1 MTEPRP
7 DVTDLPDLASR
18 RLGGSVIAASD
29 ELFAEKENL
38 IKPEAPV
45 FAAGAFGNRG
55 KIYDGWETRRR
66 REPGHDH
73 AIVRLGVPGIVHG
86 VVVDTSFFRGN
97 YPPEV
102 SVEAVGAEGYPSP
115 DELAAMTWHT
125 LVARTGARG
134 DAVNIYPVADRRTR
148 WTHAR
153 LSIYPDG
160 GVARFRVHGT
170 AMPDPRFLA
179 GVIDL
184 AAAEHGGRV
193 TGCSDAFYSSA
204 GNLIVPGRA
213 AGMGE
218 GWENARRRGPGHD
231 YVVVALAAAG
241 ELRHVE
247 IDTSW
252 FVGNAPGWV
261 RLLAA
266 DARKGEPEG
275 RGAAWTEERATKE
288 RGTREGGASEAPRGR
303 AGELS
308 EPEGR
313 GAAWTEERA
322 TKERGTREG
331 GASEAPRGRAG
342 ELSEPEGRGA
352 AWTEE
357 RATKERGTREG
368 GASEAPRGRAG
379 ELSEP
384 EGRGAAWTEER
395 ATKERGTREGGATEA
410 PRGRAGEPS
419 EPAGRGAPEASGER
433 RLGKRARRSRGRAA
447 GRGLPVAGGAAADAG
462 AARYRAPVP
471 DRRLARGHPRPAGR
485 HSRRRLGPAPAQ
497 RRDRPRRAGRPPPA
511 LVGRPPG

>member
-18 RLGGSVIAASD
+18 RLGGSVVAASD

-38 IKPEAPV
+38 IKPEAPA

-66 REPGHDH
+66 RGPGHDH

-97 YPPEV
+97 YPPQV
-102 SVEAVGAEGYPSP
+102 SVEALGAEGYPSP

-125 LVARTGARG
+125 LVARTDARG
-134 DAVNIYPVADRRTR
+134 DAVNIYPVAGRRTR
-148 WTHAR
+148 WTHVR

-170 AMPDPRFLA
+170 AVPDPRFLA
-179 GVIDL
+179 GTIDL

-204 GNLIVPGRA
+204 GNLILPGRA

-247 IDTSW
+247 IDTTW

-266 DARKGEPEG
+266 DS
-275 RGAAWTEERATKE
+275 RGAGAPAGAPVDPAPGSPPGAGLPARPEPPGEGSPWREVLPLTRVQPDTRHRFPIAGSPVATHVRLDVIPDGGLARLRVNGEIVPDALDGLRQRWWDALPDPQREEIQ
-288 RGTREGGASEAPRGR
+288 R
-303 AGELS
+303 AG
-308 EPEGR
+308 G
-313 GAAWTEERA
+313 
-322 TKERGTREG
+322 
-331 GASEAPRGRAG
+331 
-342 ELSEPEGRGA
+342 
-352 AWTEE
+352 
-357 RATKERGTREG
+357 
-368 GASEAPRGRAG
+368 
-379 ELSEP
+379 
-384 EGRGAAWTEER
+384 
-395 ATKERGTREGGATEA
+395 
-410 PRGRAGEPS
+410 
-419 EPAGRGAPEASGER
+419 
-433 RLGKRARRSRGRAA
+433 
-447 GRGLPVAGGAAADAG
+447 
-462 AARYRAPVP
+462 
-471 DRRLARGHPRPAGR
+471 
-485 HSRRRLGPAPAQ
+485 
-497 RRDRPRRAGRPPPA
+497 
-511 LVGRPPG
+511 

>member
-18 RLGGSVIAASD
+18 RLGGSVVAASD

-38 IKPEAPV
+38 IKPEAPA

-66 REPGHDH
+66 RGPGHDH

-97 YPPEV
+97 YPPQV
-102 SVEAVGAEGYPSP
+102 SVEALGAEGYPSP

-125 LVARTGARG
+125 LVARTDARG
-134 DAVNIYPVADRRTR
+134 DAVNIYPVAGRRTR
-148 WTHAR
+148 WTHVR

-170 AMPDPRFLA
+170 AVPDPRFLA
-179 GVIDL
+179 GTIDL

-204 GNLIVPGRA
+204 GNLILPGRA

-247 IDTSW
+247 IDTTW

-266 DARKGEPEG
+266 DS
-275 RGAAWTEERATKE
+275 RGAGAPAGAPVDPAPGSPPGAGLPAGPEPPGEGSPWREVLPLTRVQPDTRHRFPIAGSPVATHVRLDVIPDGGLARLRVNGEIVPDALDGLRQRWWDALPDPQREEIQ
-288 RGTREGGASEAPRGR
+288 R
-303 AGELS
+303 AG
-308 EPEGR
+308 G
-313 GAAWTEERA
+313 
-322 TKERGTREG
+322 
-331 GASEAPRGRAG
+331 
-342 ELSEPEGRGA
+342 
-352 AWTEE
+352 
-357 RATKERGTREG
+357 
-368 GASEAPRGRAG
+368 
-379 ELSEP
+379 
-384 EGRGAAWTEER
+384 
-395 ATKERGTREGGATEA
+395 
-410 PRGRAGEPS
+410 
-419 EPAGRGAPEASGER
+419 
-433 RLGKRARRSRGRAA
+433 
-447 GRGLPVAGGAAADAG
+447 
-462 AARYRAPVP
+462 
-471 DRRLARGHPRPAGR
+471 
-485 HSRRRLGPAPAQ
+485 
-497 RRDRPRRAGRPPPA
+497 
-511 LVGRPPG
+511 

>member
-125 LVARTGARG
+125 LVARTDARG
-134 DAVNIYPVADRRTR
+134 DAVNIYPAAGRGTR
-148 WTHAR
+148 WTHVR

-170 AMPDPRFLA
+170 AVPDPRFLA
-179 GVIDL
+179 GTIDL

-204 GNLIVPGRA
+204 GNLILPGRA

-231 YVVVALAAAG
+231 YVTVALAEAG
-241 ELRHVE
+241 ELRLVE

-266 DARKGEPEG
+266 DARTGEPEG
-275 RGAAWTEERATKE
+275 RGAAWAEE
-288 RGTREGGASEAPRGR
+288 RGTREGGASRAPRRR
-303 AGELS
+303 AGN
-308 EPEGR
+308 
-313 GAAWTEERA
+313 AAP
-322 TKERGTREG
+322 G
-331 GASEAPRGRAG
+331 SAP
-342 ELSEPEGRGA
+342 
-352 AWTEE
+352 
-357 RATKERGTREG
+357 
-368 GASEAPRGRAG
+368 
-379 ELSEP
+379 
-384 EGRGAAWTEER
+384 
-395 ATKERGTREGGATEA
+395 
-410 PRGRAGEPS
+410 
-419 EPAGRGAPEASGER
+419 PEAG
-433 RLGKRARRSRGRAA
+433 LGPEA
-447 GRGLPVAGGAAADAG
+447 GPPDAGSVWQEVLPRTRVQPDTRHRFLIAGSPVATHVRLDVIPDGGL
-462 AARYRAPVP
+462 ARLRVNGEIVP
-471 DRRLARGHPRPAGR
+471 DALAAL
-485 HSRRRLGPAPAQ
+485 RRRWWDTLPEAQ
-497 RRDRPRRAGRPPPA
+497 RRDVQRG
-511 LVGRPPG
+511 LG